1 MLFRSRKRVR
11 TEENP
16 DEFVLEDVK
25 MVHYEVMD
33 EESSWMG
40 IYMNDGRIFHFNI
53 HGDNLRTY
61 LTDETAD

>member
-1 MLFRSRKRVR
+1 MR
-11 TEENP
+11 TEESP

-53 HGDNLRTY
+53 HGDNLRTH